1 MAQAAQADVQA
12 AKQEEMMERM
22 MEQQGAMKTELK
34 AQQDRAMALLAE
46 EFGKL
51 GSNTDFAAAGAAGKK
66 SSTCALQ

>member
-1 MAQAAQADVQA
+1 MAEAAQADVQA

-22 MEQQGAMKTELK
+22 MEQQAAMKTELK
-34 AQQDRAMALLAE
+34 AQQDREE

-66 SSTCALQ
+66 RSTCALQ

>member
-22 MEQQGAMKTELK
+22 VEQQAAMKTELK
-34 AQQDRAMALLAE
+34 AQQEREMALLAE
-46 EFGKL
+46 EFRKL